1 MYAVF
6 EIGGKQYK
14 VKEGDVIDVE
24 LLPYDVGE
32 EVETDK
38 VLLVRNGDIKIGT
51 PYVEGAKIKFKVLE
65 HGKGEKIIVFKYKPK
80 VRYRRK
86 KGHRQPYTRILIE
99 EIRG

>member
-6 EIGGKQYK
+6 ERGGKQYK

>member
-65 HGKGEKIIVFKYKPK
+65 HGKGEKIIVFKYNPK

-86 KGHRQPYTRILIE
+86 KWHRQPYTRILIE